1 MRGYAHRPEAT
12 AESIDADGWFHSG
25 DVGILDEDGYLS
37 IVDRTKD
44 MLLYKGYNVFP
55 RELEE
60 ILFGVPGV
68 AGAAVVGRPDEE
80 AGELPVAYVVRK
92 ADDAGAAL
100 TAESVMAAVN
110 DKVTPYKRLRDV
122 VFIDAIPVSA
132 AGKVLK
138 RELAAKERE
147 KVGLTARRRLTRSGA
162 AARAVGRSVSSA
174 GWSTGTSAPR
184 PSTPASTSPTTSPR
198 PSARSGAGCCS
209 PSSCSRSPSRVIY
222 ADRDGYRDGDSVGL
236 SLLDSAYYATVT
248 LSTTGYGDITP
259 ITAGARLVNILLIT
273 PLRITFLLVLIGTT
287 LEALTARSREEFR
300 IRRWRSRVRQ
310 HVIVCG
316 YGTKGRSAIRSLQAL
331 GTPLDKIV
339 VVDPDPRAIDEANS
353 LGLTGIVGDAGR
365 TEVLRRASVERARA
379 VIVAANRDD
388 AAVLITLTVR
398 QLNPTVP
405 ITTSVREEENANLL
419 RQSGADTVIT
429 TSATSGRLLGLS
441 TDAPRVVAVVEDLVT
456 GGQGLDLHQRTV
468 DLQRGRTRPAVAA
481 RHRPVGHP
489 RRPDAALRR
498 PADRRTP
505 DRRRPRRR
513 P

>member
-1 MRGYAHRPEAT
+1 VENERLGPETEHTGVRLAHEE
-12 AESIDADGWFHSG
+12 ESPVRQVLRRVVIGLAVLFLT
-25 DVGILDEDGYLS
+25 VG
-37 IVDRTKD
+37 
-44 MLLYKGYNVFP
+44 
-55 RELEE
+55 
-60 ILFGVPGV
+60 
-68 AGAAVVGRPDEE
+68 
-80 AGELPVAYVVRK
+80 
-92 ADDAGAAL
+92 
-100 TAESVMAAVN
+100 
-110 DKVTPYKRLRDV
+110 
-122 VFIDAIPVSA
+122 
-132 AGKVLK
+132 
-138 RELAAKERE
+138 
-147 KVGLTARRRLTRSGA
+147 
-162 AARAVGRSVSSA
+162 
-174 GWSTGTSAPR
+174 
-184 PSTPASTSPTTSPR
+184 
-198 PSARSGAGCCS
+198 
-209 PSSCSRSPSRVIY
+209 VIY
-222 ADRDGYRDGDSVGL
+222 LDRDGYRDGDEVGL
-236 SLLDSAYYATVT
+236 SLLDSFYYATVT

-259 ITAGARLVNILLIT
+259 ITPGARLVNILLIT

-287 LEALTARSREEFR
+287 LEALTARSREEFQ

-339 VVDPDPRAIDEANS
+339 VVDPEPRAIDEANS

-398 QLNPTVP
+398 QLNPSVP

-468 DLQRGRTRPAVAA
+468 TASEVGLGPRDLRDIVLSVTRGGRT
-481 RHRPVGHP
+481 
-489 RRPDAALRR
+489 LRFDDPLIGTLQSGDELVVVR
-498 PADRRTP
+498 SHH
-505 DRRRPRRR
+505 
-513 P
+513 